1 MTAAAGAST
10 GGHVTGLWRHPVKAL
25 GREPLDQVT
34 LTPGQTMP
42 GDRIWALEH
51 EAGQAAPDT
60 WSRCINF
67 IRAAGSPELMAV
79 TCQMDGDRVT
89 LRHPRRPDLTVNP
102 DTEADRLVAW
112 AAPLVPEGRAAPV
125 RVRRDPARAMTDS
138 RTRTLSIANHAS
150 HRAVEQ
156 RLGTSLSIHRWR
168 ANIWIDGFP
177 LWEEFDWIGREV
189 RIGGTVLRVV
199 KPVER
204 CAATTANPETG
215 ARDADTLGA
224 LDSFGHQNFSVL
236 GEVILGGDIHTGD
249 AVALIP

>member
-1 MTAAAGAST
+1 MT
-10 GGHVTGLWRHPVKAL
+10 GHVTGLWRHPVKAL
-25 GREPLDQVT
+25 GREALEAVT
-34 LTPGQTMP
+34 LMPGQTMP
-42 GDRIWALEH
+42 GDRLWAVEH
-51 EAGQAAPDT
+51 EAGRAEPGA

-79 TCQMDGDRVT
+79 TCRMQGETVT
-89 LRHPRRPDLTVNP
+89 LSHPRRPDLTVNP
-102 DTEADRLVAW
+102 DTEGDRLVAW

-125 RVRRDPARAMTDS
+125 RVCRAPSRGMTDS
-138 RTRTLSIANHAS
+138 QTRTLSIASHAS

-156 RLGTSLSIHRWR
+156 RLGMALSIHRWR
-168 ANIWIDGFP
+168 ANIWLDGFP

-189 RIGGTVLRVV
+189 QIGGALLRIV

-224 LDSFGHQNFSVL
+224 LEGFGHQNFSVL
-236 GEVILGGDIHTGD
+236 GEVIQGGDIHMGD
-249 AVALIP
+249 AVALRP